1 MAAVQ
6 QICQRRSGHFPCHG
20 LRAGQCI
27 YEGKSHSITLEA
39 ARNSC
44 GYFYFDF
51 TKDSMTEQDFH
62 VFNKINVL
70 YTEDAFAYAIILNY
84 KGEETENLMLD
95 LRELFVS

>member
-6 QICQRRSGHFPCHG
+6 QICRRRSGRIPCHG
-20 LRAGQCI
+20 LRTGQCI
-27 YEGKSHSITLEA
+27 YERKSHSVTLEA
-39 ARNSC
+39 ARNSS

-70 YTEDAFAYAIILNY
+70 YTEDAFEYATILDY
-84 KGEETENLMLD
+84 KGEETENLVLD